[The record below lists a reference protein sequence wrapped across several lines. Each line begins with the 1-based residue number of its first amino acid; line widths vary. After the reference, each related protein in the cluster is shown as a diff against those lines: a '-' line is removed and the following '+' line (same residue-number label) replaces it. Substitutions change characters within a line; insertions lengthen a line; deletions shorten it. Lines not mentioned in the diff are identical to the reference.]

1 MKAEELF
8 YDIGDLDD
16 KIIENVPSG
25 NKQSLVRHFVSLGA
39 LAACFVLVAV
49 LSMQSFEKEKSI
61 QKEDIVKI
69 TKNEETDIKKETQY
83 VNDEIAL
90 KNTDDSANEEAEVPE
105 QDTSQIVSEIGV
117 SEKIVADEA
126 YSVDENARE
135 DEITNQDSSTT
146 ASQSSVSGGGGG
158 GSSGG
163 GSARGAYTLSYLT
176 GLQNKI
182 SEAMN
187 KGEIPFVITSTLLES
202 ENRIEVVVSTNDE
215 AQLNKILSFDEIGGA
230 IIIKNINE

>member
-25 NKQSLVRHFVSLGA
+25 NKQSLVRHFVSWGA
-39 LAACFVLVAV
+39 LAACFVLVAA

-90 KNTDDSANEEAEVPE
+90 KNTDDSANEKAEVPE

-135 DEITNQDSSTT
+135 DEITNQDSSTA

-215 AQLNKILSFDEIGGA
+215 AQLNKILNFDEIGGA